1 MTQNFDRTQ
10 GYFEG
15 SRQVHLPDV
24 YPPFLFREVHANHGV
39 VACEGSMFKSK
50 FANALTTMMIGS
62 LGLASAE
69 NKLSVAYAGDAG
81 HMDDLIE
88 WMCARY
94 TRESLVI
101 TRSLESQ
108 QLLSGLGVPNELGA
122 DTAWTFEPRPP
133 DYARSTLRKAGWDE
147 KTPILVLCP
156 IHPFVWPV
164 RASVAKYIAAATTG
178 AYKDSQYRTVYFF
191 ESGAEVDR
199 KFNHYVAGYAQ
210 AAKAFLQRHKVFP
223 ILVAMERLDA
233 VACRA
238 IEKEIP
244 GTPIFTSDDYDMFEL
259 VSILRACSYM
269 VSSRYHGIV
278 TCMPAGV
285 VSAGVTMD
293 ERIRNLMRE
302 RGHQHLLL
310 NVDDPDLGP
319 KLLDVMEKLV
329 REAESVRDSIG
340 RTVVSQSESHVAHGH
355 FLRRRSSQNVSGIPA
370 AQGRAQLG
378 RQFAAVSATLR
389 KLVEGYDSSA
399 VSRHSWP
406 AASLNVP
413 SVCFA
418 CFTRAI
424 SDAMPNFLENT
435 FAQLAAGSG
444 RVVLREIRGDEVR
457 QRLRRGT
464 SRSGRGAYA
473 PIFAVPACSPVIV
486 VRLLA
491 PNSIRWAAID
501 LALMAEGLVVVPL
514 YSRQAPAEL
523 ATMMKDC
530 TPRCCFAS
538 DACPRGSCDASL
550 ERRPEAASPRPVRR
564 NSAKARIAHKELPI
578 FPIPARRRP
587 RHHHLHLRNLRR
599 TQGRLPQHEKSR
611 PHAFL
616 HHQLDRSARQ
626 NHEPDRVFQYLLSI
640 SPHPGSS

>member
-1 MTQNFDRTQ
+1 MTDFLLVAWVSAMIELRCFAWKFGIGKRWTPGEKLKLLFAGYNGTRNTGSDVRVQETLRQIRHVLGAENVDFSVMTQNFDRTL
-10 GYFEG
+10 GYFDG

-24 YPPFLFREVHANHGV
+24 FPPFLFREVHANHGV
-39 VACEGSMFKSK
+39 VTCEGSMFKSK

-133 DYARSTLRKAGWDE
+133 DFARNTLRKAGWDE

-164 RASVAKYIAAATTG
+164 RASIAKYVARATTG

-259 VSILRACSYM
+259 VSILRACTYM

-310 NVDDPDLGP
+310 NVDDPNLGP

-329 REAESVRDSIG
+329 VEADSIRDSIG
-340 RTVVSQSESHVAHGH
+340 RSVVSNLKAMSRMAIFFEDELRKTYPEFPLRQGVLSWEDNLPPFSH
-355 FLRRRSSQNVSGIPA
+355 N
-370 AQGRAQLG
+370 
-378 RQFAAVSATLR
+378 LR
-389 KLVEGYDSSA
+389 KLVEEYDSS
-399 VSRHSWP
+399 P
-406 AASLNVP
+406 AA
-413 SVCFA
+413 
-418 CFTRAI
+418 
-424 SDAMPNFLENT
+424 
-435 FAQLAAGSG
+435 LAA
-444 RVVLREIRGDEVR
+444 
-457 QRLRRGT
+457 
-464 SRSGRGAYA
+464 SR
-473 PIFAVPACSPVIV
+473 
-486 VRLLA
+486 
-491 PNSIRWAAID
+491 
-501 LALMAEGLVVVPL
+501 
-514 YSRQAPAEL
+514 
-523 ATMMKDC
+523 
-530 TPRCCFAS
+530 
-538 DACPRGSCDASL
+538 
-550 ERRPEAASPRPVRR
+550 
-564 NSAKARIAHKELPI
+564 
-578 FPIPARRRP
+578 
-587 RHHHLHLRNLRR
+587 
-599 TQGRLPQHEKSR
+599 
-611 PHAFL
+611 
-616 HHQLDRSARQ
+616 
-626 NHEPDRVFQYLLSI
+626 
-640 SPHPGSS
+640 

>member
-1 MTQNFDRTQ
+1 MTDFLLVAWVSAMIEFRCFAWKFGIGKRWTPGERLKLLFAGYNGTRNTGSDVRVQETLRQIRHVLGAEKVDFSVMTQNFDLTK

-15 SRQVHLPDV
+15 TRQVHLPDV

-133 DYARSTLRKAGWDE
+133 DYARNTLRKAGWDE
-147 KTPILVLCP
+147 KSPILVLCP

-164 RASVAKYIAAATTG
+164 RASLAKYIAAATTG

-199 KFNHYVAGYAQ
+199 KFNHYVAGYGQ
-210 AAKAFLQRHKVFP
+210 AAKAFLQRHNVFP

-259 VSILRACSYM
+259 VSILRACTYM

-302 RGHQHLLL
+302 RGQEHLFLA
-310 NVDDPDLGP
+310 VEDPELEP
-319 KLLDVMEKLV
+319 KLLQILERLV
-329 REAESVRDSIG
+329 VEAEEIRESIG
-340 RTVVSQSESHVAHGH
+340 RTVVTNLKGMARMGT
-355 FLRRRSSQNVSGIPA
+355 FLEDE
-370 AQGRAQLG
+370 
-378 RQFAAVSATLR
+378 LR
-389 KLVEGYDSSA
+389 KIYPEFPLRKGVLSWEDNLPPLPKELHDLVEEYDTTATA
-399 VSRHSWP
+399 V
-406 AASLNVP
+406 
-413 SVCFA
+413 
-418 CFTRAI
+418 
-424 SDAMPNFLENT
+424 
-435 FAQLAAGSG
+435 AAG
-444 RVVLREIRGDEVR
+444 R
-457 QRLRRGT
+457 
-464 SRSGRGAYA
+464 
-473 PIFAVPACSPVIV
+473 
-486 VRLLA
+486 
-491 PNSIRWAAID
+491 
-501 LALMAEGLVVVPL
+501 
-514 YSRQAPAEL
+514 
-523 ATMMKDC
+523 
-530 TPRCCFAS
+530 
-538 DACPRGSCDASL
+538 
-550 ERRPEAASPRPVRR
+550 
-564 NSAKARIAHKELPI
+564 
-578 FPIPARRRP
+578 
-587 RHHHLHLRNLRR
+587 
-599 TQGRLPQHEKSR
+599 
-611 PHAFL
+611 
-616 HHQLDRSARQ
+616 
-626 NHEPDRVFQYLLSI
+626 
-640 SPHPGSS
+640 